1 MNKFYDKKFFS
12 QFQSLRS
19 VLSPTTG
26 DIHIDLKYLK
36 SKKIKLINLTNQK
49 NKLKNITSTAEL
61 TIGHILNLT
70 RNIIRIHSKFIT
82 DRKFDKNNHLVSNKE
97 LTLGIIGM
105 GRIGKHVANRA
116 KALGFKIIYY
126 DPYSKFKNFK
136 KSKSLKDLIKNSNIL
151 SIHMHYKDK
160 YLNQFNLKTFKAL
173 KKPSYL
179 VNTSRGEFIKENDL
193 IDSIKNRTLSGVGL
207 DVLKNEFKSNFKNN
221 PKKNKLFNFFIKN
234 KKYNIFITPKQGGS
248 NKSAWGFTEKIIINE
263 LIKYEKKYN

>member
-1 MNKFYDKKFFS
+1 M
-12 QFQSLRS
+12 
-19 VLSPTTG
+19 SPTTS
-26 DIHIDLKYLK
+26 DIHIYLKYLK

-61 TIGHILNLT
+61 TIGNILNLT